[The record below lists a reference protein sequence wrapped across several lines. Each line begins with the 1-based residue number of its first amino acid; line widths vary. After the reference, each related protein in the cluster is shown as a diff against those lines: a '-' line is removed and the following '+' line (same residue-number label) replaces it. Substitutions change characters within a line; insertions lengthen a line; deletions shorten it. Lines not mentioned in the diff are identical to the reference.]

1 MLRSSLWDYSDAY
14 ILVKVKVT
22 ITGPK
27 DTATIKKADE
37 RNKGVIFKDCDHL
50 IIPKVK

>member
-1 MLRSSLWDYSDAY
+1 MAY
-14 ILVKVKVT
+14 NTNSHIRFVKVKVT

-50 IIPKVK
+50 LIAKVK

>member
-37 RNKGVIFKDCDHL
+37 RSKGVIFKDCDHL
-50 IIPKVK
+50 LIAKVK

>member
-27 DTATIKKADE
+27 YTATMKKADE
-37 RNKGVIFKDCDHL
+37 RNKGVTFKDYDHL
-50 IIPKVK
+50 LIAKGK